1 MEDEKLADKLLD
13 RILMVLMPYDQIDVE
28 RIKAKLT
35 VVLDDYQICPK
46 QEALVVYT
54 EGKNDYYLRKFLLAK
69 AVAGRQERTLRQYKD
84 EVGRVLRGIG
94 KDADT
99 ITADDIQV
107 YLAKV
112 LSRGGSK
119 CYCDNIRRDL
129 SSFYNWLYREE
140 IIRTNPMNKID
151 NIKFKREKEKALTD
165 MEIEMMRQAC
175 QTTMQKAIMEMLL
188 STGCRAAEL
197 VSIKIADM
205 DEDKV
210 SILGKG
216 GKWRTVY
223 INAKAFVAVKN
234 YLADRKDTNPYLF
247 PREINTK
254 DRTMISNFSR
264 KDWFKDPRLVT
275 KADHFGRDSVN
286 NMVRTIGKLAD
297 FALLDKLDTEEAKNE
312 VLKSVG
318 TNNFRACLDRALRE
332 QKDRKTMKAIREVV
346 ASYATKA
353 DSKADMPENCLF
365 YASYGSWSRIA
376 EAPADAGEHAYW
388 YTESGYGITVYR
400 ERTEEDEPAEKTPE
414 QLAREAKIEEYRE
427 KCRVIEEDEESAY
440 RLRLNYLKE
449 YGFPKKAAEAV
460 AFAACR
466 MIILNHDALS
476 DMDEDTIEAVY
487 GDGIYNDDH
496 DLDTAVLMENAQVNP
511 MKMLMVLL
519 FALTEPVNHRVHDTE
534 WLGGFYKCIKDD
546 ESVYRGIYSALD
558 GIGYEISDME
568 KSLLDGT
575 HPSYE
580 GAEEES

>member
-1 MEDEKLADKLLD
+1 MVIANLHLAANVEDSTGRHQLIKTEAKNVEDEKLADKLLD
-13 RILMVLMPYDQIDVE
+13 RILMVLMPYDQIAVE

-286 NMVRTIGKLAD
+286 NMVRTIGKRAGVKGVHTHRFRRTCATQAQRHGMPIELVSMM
-297 FALLDKLDTEEAKNE
+297 LGHEQISTTQIYLDIRDDDLQA
-312 VLKSVG
+312 
-318 TNNFRACLDRALRE
+318 AH
-332 QKDRKTMKAIREVV
+332 RKYVV
-346 ASYATKA
+346 
-353 DSKADMPENCLF
+353 
-365 YASYGSWSRIA
+365 
-376 EAPADAGEHAYW
+376 
-388 YTESGYGITVYR
+388 
-400 ERTEEDEPAEKTPE
+400 
-414 QLAREAKIEEYRE
+414 
-427 KCRVIEEDEESAY
+427 
-440 RLRLNYLKE
+440 
-449 YGFPKKAAEAV
+449 
-460 AFAACR
+460 
-466 MIILNHDALS
+466 
-476 DMDEDTIEAVY
+476 
-487 GDGIYNDDH
+487 
-496 DLDTAVLMENAQVNP
+496 
-511 MKMLMVLL
+511 
-519 FALTEPVNHRVHDTE
+519 
-534 WLGGFYKCIKDD
+534 
-546 ESVYRGIYSALD
+546 
-558 GIGYEISDME
+558 
-568 KSLLDGT
+568 
-575 HPSYE
+575 
-580 GAEEES
+580 

>member
-28 RIKAKLT
+28 RVKAKLT
-35 VVLDDYQICPK
+35 VVLDDYQISPK
-46 QEALVVYT
+46 QEALAVYT

-84 EVGRVLRGIG
+84 EVGRALRGIG

-165 MEIEMMRQAC
+165 MEIEVMRQAC

-188 STGCRAAEL
+188 STGCRASEL

-210 SILGKG
+210 SVLGKG

-254 DRTMISNFSR
+254 ERTMISNFSR

-275 KADHFGRDSVN
+275 KADHFGGDSVN
-286 NMVRTIGKLAD
+286 NMVRTIGKRAGV
-297 FALLDKLDTEEAKNE
+297 KGVHTHR
-312 VLKSVG
+312 
-318 TNNFRACLDRALRE
+318 FRRTCATQALRHGMPIELVSMMLGHE
-332 QKDRKTMKAIREVV
+332 QISTTQIFSSRTRISLMSQSSALHIWSSCSRLTRSVISWYRSLIVEALIPVSRTRSACV
-346 ASYATKA
+346 HFLSPRRV
-353 DSKADMPENCLF
+353 DSKILIIEPISF
-365 YASYGSWSRIA
+365 TSYSIKSSR
-376 EAPADAGEHAYW
+376 
-388 YTESGYGITVYR
+388 V
-400 ERTEEDEPAEKTPE
+400 
-414 QLAREAKIEEYRE
+414 
-427 KCRVIEEDEESAY
+427 C
-440 RLRLNYLKE
+440 KE
-449 YGFPKKAAEAV
+449 YGRIWRE
-460 AFAACR
+460 
-466 MIILNHDALS
+466 N
-476 DMDEDTIEAVY
+476 
-487 GDGIYNDDH
+487 GI
-496 DLDTAVLMENAQVNP
+496 
-511 MKMLMVLL
+511 
-519 FALTEPVNHRVHDTE
+519 F
-534 WLGGFYKCIKDD
+534 
-546 ESVYRGIYSALD
+546 
-558 GIGYEISDME
+558 
-568 KSLLDGT
+568 
-575 HPSYE
+575 
-580 GAEEES
+580 

>member
-112 LSRGGSK
+112 LSKGGSK

-165 MEIEMMRQAC
+165 MEIEVMRQAC

-223 INAKAFVAVKN
+223 INAKAFVAIKN

-286 NMVRTIGKLAD
+286 NMVRTIGKRAGVNGVH
-297 FALLDKLDTEEAKNE
+297 THR
-312 VLKSVG
+312 
-318 TNNFRACLDRALRE
+318 FRRTCATQALRE
-332 QKDRKTMKAIREVV
+332 QKDRKTMNAIREVV

-365 YASYGSWSRIA
+365 YASYGSWSGIA

-460 AFAACR
+460 VFAACR

-511 MKMLMVLL
+511 MKMLMALL

>member
-28 RIKAKLT
+28 RVKAKLT

-54 EGKNDYYLRKFLLAK
+54 EGKN
-69 AVAGRQERTLRQYKD
+69 V
-84 EVGRVLRGIG
+84 
-94 KDADT
+94 
-99 ITADDIQV
+99 TADDIQV

-165 MEIEMMRQAC
+165 MEIEVMRQAC

-286 NMVRTIGKLAD
+286 NMVRTIGKRAGV
-297 FALLDKLDTEEAKNE
+297 KGVHTHR
-312 VLKSVG
+312 
-318 TNNFRACLDRALRE
+318 FRRTCATQALRHGMPIELVSMMLGHE
-332 QKDRKTMKAIREVV
+332 QISTTQIYLDIRDDDLQAAHRKYVV
-346 ASYATKA
+346 
-353 DSKADMPENCLF
+353 
-365 YASYGSWSRIA
+365 
-376 EAPADAGEHAYW
+376 
-388 YTESGYGITVYR
+388 
-400 ERTEEDEPAEKTPE
+400 
-414 QLAREAKIEEYRE
+414 
-427 KCRVIEEDEESAY
+427 
-440 RLRLNYLKE
+440 
-449 YGFPKKAAEAV
+449 
-460 AFAACR
+460 
-466 MIILNHDALS
+466 
-476 DMDEDTIEAVY
+476 
-487 GDGIYNDDH
+487 
-496 DLDTAVLMENAQVNP
+496 
-511 MKMLMVLL
+511 
-519 FALTEPVNHRVHDTE
+519 
-534 WLGGFYKCIKDD
+534 
-546 ESVYRGIYSALD
+546 
-558 GIGYEISDME
+558 
-568 KSLLDGT
+568 
-575 HPSYE
+575 
-580 GAEEES
+580 

>member
-1 MEDEKLADKLLD
+1 M
-13 RILMVLMPYDQIDVE
+13 
-28 RIKAKLT
+28 
-35 VVLDDYQICPK
+35 
-46 QEALVVYT
+46 
-54 EGKNDYYLRKFLLAK
+54 
-69 AVAGRQERTLRQYKD
+69 
-84 EVGRVLRGIG
+84 LRGIG

-112 LSRGGSK
+112 LSKGGSK

-165 MEIEMMRQAC
+165 MEIEVMRQAC

-223 INAKAFVAVKN
+223 INAKAFVAIKN

-286 NMVRTIGKLAD
+286 NMVRTIGKRAGVNGVH
-297 FALLDKLDTEEAKNE
+297 THR
-312 VLKSVG
+312 
-318 TNNFRACLDRALRE
+318 FRRTCATQALRHGMPIELVSMMLGHE
-332 QKDRKTMKAIREVV
+332 QISTTQIYLDIRDDDLQAAHRKYVV
-346 ASYATKA
+346 
-353 DSKADMPENCLF
+353 
-365 YASYGSWSRIA
+365 
-376 EAPADAGEHAYW
+376 
-388 YTESGYGITVYR
+388 
-400 ERTEEDEPAEKTPE
+400 
-414 QLAREAKIEEYRE
+414 
-427 KCRVIEEDEESAY
+427 
-440 RLRLNYLKE
+440 
-449 YGFPKKAAEAV
+449 
-460 AFAACR
+460 
-466 MIILNHDALS
+466 
-476 DMDEDTIEAVY
+476 
-487 GDGIYNDDH
+487 
-496 DLDTAVLMENAQVNP
+496 
-511 MKMLMVLL
+511 
-519 FALTEPVNHRVHDTE
+519 
-534 WLGGFYKCIKDD
+534 
-546 ESVYRGIYSALD
+546 
-558 GIGYEISDME
+558 
-568 KSLLDGT
+568 
-575 HPSYE
+575 
-580 GAEEES
+580 

>member
-84 EVGRVLRGIG
+84 EVGRALRGIG

-216 GKWRTVY
+216 GKWRPVR
-223 INAKAFVAVKN
+223 INPHGPEAVWHQEDYDRLAEGIKSGESYMSISKA
-234 YLADRKDTNPYLF
+234 L
-247 PREINTK
+247 
-254 DRTMISNFSR
+254 
-264 KDWFKDPRLVT
+264 
-275 KADHFGRDSVN
+275 
-286 NMVRTIGKLAD
+286 GKS
-297 FALLDKLDTEEAKNE
+297 E
-312 VLKSVG
+312 
-318 TNNFRACLDRALRE
+318 
-332 QKDRKTMKAIREVV
+332 KAIRGKVYYCYLTENADKVRAMMAGGNWGDGAPEPTV
-346 ASYATKA
+346 WQARLLSRSRAEMQTTMTMLVEALNCRIRQVGYDPALEDHWNQYWQRTTCLHWDDLKHCTTGCTDCDSCAEYKKIPPQYCARCGATFYERK
-353 DSKADMPENCLF
+353 ENTFCLQCRF
-365 YASYGSWSRIA
+365 DRKKQAQRHW
-376 EAPADAGEHAYW
+376 
-388 YTESGYGITVYR
+388 
-400 ERTEEDEPAEKTPE
+400 
-414 QLAREAKIEEYRE
+414 
-427 KCRVIEEDEESAY
+427 CRV
-440 RLRLNYLKE
+440 
-449 YGFPKKAAEAV
+449 
-460 AFAACR
+460 
-466 MIILNHDALS
+466 
-476 DMDEDTIEAVY
+476 
-487 GDGIYNDDH
+487 
-496 DLDTAVLMENAQVNP
+496 NA
-511 MKMLMVLL
+511 K
-519 FALTEPVNHRVHDTE
+519 
-534 WLGGFYKCIKDD
+534 
-546 ESVYRGIYSALD
+546 RG
-558 GIGYEISDME
+558 ER
-568 KSLLDGT
+568 
-575 HPSYE
+575 P
-580 GAEEES
+580 

>member
-28 RIKAKLT
+28 RVKAKLT
-35 VVLDDYQICPK
+35 VVLDDYQISPK
-46 QEALVVYT
+46 QEALAVYT

-84 EVGRVLRGIG
+84 EVGRALRGIG

-223 INAKAFVAVKN
+223 INPHGPEAVWHQEDYDRLAEGIKSGESYMSISKA
-234 YLADRKDTNPYLF
+234 L
-247 PREINTK
+247 
-254 DRTMISNFSR
+254 
-264 KDWFKDPRLVT
+264 
-275 KADHFGRDSVN
+275 
-286 NMVRTIGKLAD
+286 GKS
-297 FALLDKLDTEEAKNE
+297 E
-312 VLKSVG
+312 
-318 TNNFRACLDRALRE
+318 
-332 QKDRKTMKAIREVV
+332 KAIRGKVYYCYLTEN
-346 ASYATKA
+346 A
-353 DSKADMPENCLF
+353 DKVRAMMAGGNWGDGAPEPTVWQARLLSRSRAEMQTTMTMLVEALNCRIRQVGYDPALEDHWNQYWQRTTCLHWDDLKHCTAGCTDCDSCAEYKKIPPQYCARCGDTF
-365 YASYGSWSRIA
+365 Y
-376 EAPADAGEHAYW
+376 
-388 YTESGYGITVYR
+388 
-400 ERTEEDEPAEKTPE
+400 ERKENTFCLQCRFDRKKQA
-414 QLAREAKIEEYRE
+414 QRHW
-427 KCRVIEEDEESAY
+427 CRV
-440 RLRLNYLKE
+440 
-449 YGFPKKAAEAV
+449 
-460 AFAACR
+460 
-466 MIILNHDALS
+466 
-476 DMDEDTIEAVY
+476 
-487 GDGIYNDDH
+487 
-496 DLDTAVLMENAQVNP
+496 NA
-511 MKMLMVLL
+511 K
-519 FALTEPVNHRVHDTE
+519 
-534 WLGGFYKCIKDD
+534 
-546 ESVYRGIYSALD
+546 RG
-558 GIGYEISDME
+558 ER
-568 KSLLDGT
+568 
-575 HPSYE
+575 P
-580 GAEEES
+580 

>member
-28 RIKAKLT
+28 RVKAKLT
-35 VVLDDYQICPK
+35 VVLDDYQISPK
-46 QEALVVYT
+46 QEALAVYT

-84 EVGRVLRGIG
+84 EVGRALRGIG

-223 INAKAFVAVKN
+223 INAKAFVAIKN

-286 NMVRTIGKLAD
+286 NMVRTIGKRAGVKGVHTHRFRRTCATQVWGNYTGCYPSSTD
-297 FALLDKLDTEEAKNE
+297 PKDMFIPCGRMFAYVQNTIIRTCWQFLDKPMNRRLLDTITDTVNIW
-312 VLKSVG
+312 LNGLVG
-318 TNNFRACLDRALRE
+318 SGYLLGARVE
-332 QKDRKTMKAIREVV
+332 IREDENPVTQLMAGIIKIHV
-346 ASYATKA
+346 YMTPASPAQEIDFVLEY
-353 DSKADMPENCLF
+353 DS
-365 YASYGSWSRIA
+365 SYVTS
-376 EAPADAGEHAYW
+376 
-388 YTESGYGITVYR
+388 
-400 ERTEEDEPAEKTPE
+400 
-414 QLAREAKIEEYRE
+414 
-427 KCRVIEEDEESAY
+427 
-440 RLRLNYLKE
+440 
-449 YGFPKKAAEAV
+449 
-460 AFAACR
+460 
-466 MIILNHDALS
+466 
-476 DMDEDTIEAVY
+476 
-487 GDGIYNDDH
+487 
-496 DLDTAVLMENAQVNP
+496 
-511 MKMLMVLL
+511 
-519 FALTEPVNHRVHDTE
+519 ALT
-534 WLGGFYKCIKDD
+534 
-546 ESVYRGIYSALD
+546 A
-558 GIGYEISDME
+558 
-568 KSLLDGT
+568 
-575 HPSYE
+575 
-580 GAEEES
+580 

>member
-28 RIKAKLT
+28 RVKAKLT
-35 VVLDDYQICPK
+35 VVLDDYQISPK
-46 QEALVVYT
+46 QEALAVYT

-84 EVGRVLRGIG
+84 EVGRALRGIG

-165 MEIEMMRQAC
+165 MEIEVMRQTC
-175 QTTMQKAIMEMLL
+175 QTTMQKAVMEMLL
-188 STGCRAAEL
+188 STGCRASEL

-210 SILGKG
+210 SVLGKG

-254 DRTMISNFSR
+254 ERTMISNFSR

-275 KADHFGRDSVN
+275 KADHFGGESVN
-286 NMVRTIGKLAD
+286 NMVRTIGKRAGV
-297 FALLDKLDTEEAKNE
+297 KGVHTHR
-312 VLKSVG
+312 
-318 TNNFRACLDRALRE
+318 FRRTCATQALRHGMPIELVSMMLGHE
-332 QKDRKTMKAIREVV
+332 QISTTQIYLDIRDDDLQAAHRKYVV
-346 ASYATKA
+346 
-353 DSKADMPENCLF
+353 
-365 YASYGSWSRIA
+365 
-376 EAPADAGEHAYW
+376 
-388 YTESGYGITVYR
+388 
-400 ERTEEDEPAEKTPE
+400 
-414 QLAREAKIEEYRE
+414 
-427 KCRVIEEDEESAY
+427 
-440 RLRLNYLKE
+440 
-449 YGFPKKAAEAV
+449 
-460 AFAACR
+460 
-466 MIILNHDALS
+466 
-476 DMDEDTIEAVY
+476 
-487 GDGIYNDDH
+487 
-496 DLDTAVLMENAQVNP
+496 
-511 MKMLMVLL
+511 
-519 FALTEPVNHRVHDTE
+519 
-534 WLGGFYKCIKDD
+534 
-546 ESVYRGIYSALD
+546 
-558 GIGYEISDME
+558 
-568 KSLLDGT
+568 
-575 HPSYE
+575 
-580 GAEEES
+580 

>member
-84 EVGRVLRGIG
+84 EVGRALRGIG

-216 GKWRTVY
+216 GKWRPVR
-223 INAKAFVAVKN
+223 INPHGPEAVWHQEDYDRLAEGIKSGESYMSISKA
-234 YLADRKDTNPYLF
+234 L
-247 PREINTK
+247 
-254 DRTMISNFSR
+254 
-264 KDWFKDPRLVT
+264 
-275 KADHFGRDSVN
+275 
-286 NMVRTIGKLAD
+286 GKS
-297 FALLDKLDTEEAKNE
+297 E
-312 VLKSVG
+312 
-318 TNNFRACLDRALRE
+318 
-332 QKDRKTMKAIREVV
+332 KAIRGKVYYCYLTENADKVRAMMAGGNWGDGAPEPTV
-346 ASYATKA
+346 WQARLLSSSRAEMQTTMTMLVEALNCRIRQVGYDPALEDHWKQYWQRTTCLHWDDLKHCTAGCTDCDSCAEYKKIPPQYCARCGATFYERK
-353 DSKADMPENCLF
+353 ENTFCLQCRF
-365 YASYGSWSRIA
+365 DRKKQAQRHW
-376 EAPADAGEHAYW
+376 
-388 YTESGYGITVYR
+388 
-400 ERTEEDEPAEKTPE
+400 
-414 QLAREAKIEEYRE
+414 
-427 KCRVIEEDEESAY
+427 CRV
-440 RLRLNYLKE
+440 
-449 YGFPKKAAEAV
+449 
-460 AFAACR
+460 
-466 MIILNHDALS
+466 
-476 DMDEDTIEAVY
+476 
-487 GDGIYNDDH
+487 
-496 DLDTAVLMENAQVNP
+496 NA
-511 MKMLMVLL
+511 K
-519 FALTEPVNHRVHDTE
+519 
-534 WLGGFYKCIKDD
+534 
-546 ESVYRGIYSALD
+546 RG
-558 GIGYEISDME
+558 ER
-568 KSLLDGT
+568 
-575 HPSYE
+575 P
-580 GAEEES
+580 

>member
-13 RILMVLMPYDQIDVE
+13 RVLMVLMPYDQIDVE
-28 RIKAKLT
+28 RVKAKLT
-35 VVLDDYQICPK
+35 VVLDDYQISPK
-46 QEALVVYT
+46 QEALAVYT

-84 EVGRVLRGIG
+84 EVGRALRGIG

-205 DEDKV
+205 DED
-210 SILGKG
+210 
-216 GKWRTVY
+216 
-223 INAKAFVAVKN
+223 
-234 YLADRKDTNPYLF
+234 
-247 PREINTK
+247 
-254 DRTMISNFSR
+254 
-264 KDWFKDPRLVT
+264 
-275 KADHFGRDSVN
+275 
-286 NMVRTIGKLAD
+286 TIK
-297 FALLDKLDTEEAKNE
+297 
-312 VLKSVG
+312 
-318 TNNFRACLDRALRE
+318 
-332 QKDRKTMKAIREVV
+332 
-346 ASYATKA
+346 
-353 DSKADMPENCLF
+353 
-365 YASYGSWSRIA
+365 
-376 EAPADAGEHAYW
+376 
-388 YTESGYGITVYR
+388 
-400 ERTEEDEPAEKTPE
+400 
-414 QLAREAKIEEYRE
+414 
-427 KCRVIEEDEESAY
+427 
-440 RLRLNYLKE
+440 
-449 YGFPKKAAEAV
+449 
-460 AFAACR
+460 
-466 MIILNHDALS
+466 
-476 DMDEDTIEAVY
+476 AVY
-487 GDGIYNDDH
+487 GDGIYNDEH